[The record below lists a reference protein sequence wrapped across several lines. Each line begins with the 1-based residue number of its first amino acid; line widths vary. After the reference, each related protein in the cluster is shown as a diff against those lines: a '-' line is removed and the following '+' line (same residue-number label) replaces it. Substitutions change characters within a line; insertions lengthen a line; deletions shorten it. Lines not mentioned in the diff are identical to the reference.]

1 MAREG
6 KRNPELNRGIY
17 ACADLTTKRTKTKKE
32 SLEKQKKKTHRLYES
47 DEFFYEGLKS
57 RCTISSFPVSGS
69 MTSP

>member
-47 DEFFYEGLKS
+47 DEFFMRDLNPAVRYQV
-57 RCTISSFPVSGS
+57 FQFQDQ
-69 MTSP
+69 